1 MSFPVVLDACVL
13 IPMPIADLLL
23 RLATAKQFRPLWS
36 DEILNEVERNLV
48 KKLHKDPHSART
60 RVNAMRDFFPDA
72 LVENYESLVPAM
84 TNDPKGRHVLA
95 AAVRSRAEL
104 IVTSNQKDFPTT
116 ALKPYDV
123 AVRSPDDFLLDQLD
137 LDPSTVV
144 RIAKEVVADMRNPTI
159 TWNGYL
165 EGLARAGLPRI
176 CYGTRKADR
185 RSRLEASSKGHPT
198 MRTPHPHRPGRRY
211 AGAHPSSPLPMKPS
225 NRSRYGA
232 MSSPSP
238 ASHSSDGPGTP
249 RNGSDR
255 RAARSGGSCHG
266 WPPGP

>member
-48 KKLHKDPHSART
+48 KKLHKDPHSARR

-84 TNDPKGRHVLA
+84 TNDPKDRHVLA

-144 RIAKEVVADMRNPTI
+144 RIAEEVVADMRNPTI

-165 EGLARAGLPRI
+165 EGLARAGLPL
-176 CYGTRKADR
+176 CATE
-185 RSRLEASSKGHPT
+185 LEK
-198 MRTPHPHRPGRRY
+198 RT
-211 AGAHPSSPLPMKPS
+211 AGV
-225 NRSRYGA
+225 G
-232 MSSPSP
+232 
-238 ASHSSDGPGTP
+238 
-249 RNGSDR
+249 
-255 RAARSGGSCHG
+255 
-266 WPPGP
+266 